1 MVKNYLKLAFRNF
14 KKRIGHTL
22 INVTGLAAAISCCI
36 LIGIY
41 VQYELSYDS
50 FYENSDRV
58 YRVTQTSIT
67 PQKTDAEA
75 VTPPPLG
82 PTLESEFPRL
92 VEKSVRLYNSL
103 GEEFT
108 FITTADT
115 STTDLDSYIEP
126 DFYYADSTFFDV
138 LGAQMLRG
146 NPKTA
151 LKNPFSVV
159 LTTET
164 ANKYFGDED
173 PMGKMIFLE
182 TRRVSYTITGIMEPL
197 PANSHLKVD
206 ALASMTTLNKLFPTP
221 EKFYEDW
228 FATNVWTYV
237 LLNEGIDPGQLSSQF
252 PAFSEKYASSER
264 SKNETFEMHLQ
275 PVEQIHLH
283 SDLNYEIEPNSSVFY
298 IYLFSTAAVLLLI
311 IACINFMNLATA
323 RAAERSREVG
333 MRKALGAGRLQLF
346 LQFMGESFMLTFA
359 AMILAVIFV
368 LMAMPF
374 FNAFIG
380 EQLVFNPLQNIP
392 LFFGL
397 MGLFLIVGIAAGAY
411 PALYLSGFRPREII
425 QQGTDSGRGGSVL
438 RKSLVV
444 MQFALSVIL
453 VIGTVIVFLQ
463 LNHMQQ
469 KKLGFD
475 KEQVVIMPISQN
487 LIAWEYPAFKKQ
499 AEQSAAVR
507 SVTGIGK
514 ILGSNNVDSWKIA
527 PVGKGGVQG
536 ETNHTLWVT
545 HNFVETFG
553 INVVAGR
560 AFSKEFSTDA
570 EKGILINQQM
580 VRKLGHEN
588 PQDALGELFYFTTQE
603 GKKNPL
609 QVVGVVEDFNY
620 SSVKQQIKPTVITLA
635 DNQQFLIG
643 TISYAAAKL
652 APGSTQQGLAHLEET
667 WSNINY
673 IDPFNYSFQDEEL
686 DKIYASETTISS
698 VMALFT
704 ILCIIVACLGLF
716 GLASFTAS
724 KRTKEIGIRKTL
736 GASIGSIVMLLSKQY
751 VKLVLIANIIAWPAI
766 YFLAQW
772 WLQEFPN
779 RIESG
784 WNFAFIFLA
793 VGLASVLICLATVSY
808 QSIKASMVNPVE
820 SIRQE

>member
-14 KKRIGHTL
+14 KKRKGHTL
-22 INVTGLAAAISCCI
+22 INILGLAAAISCCI
-36 LIGIY
+36 LIGLY

-50 FYENSDRV
+50 YHENSDRL

-67 PQKTDAEA
+67 PEKTDAEA

-92 VEKSVRLYNSL
+92 VENSVRLYNSL

-115 STTDLDSYIEP
+115 AATDLDSYIEP
-126 DFYYADSTFFDV
+126 NFYYADSTFFDV

-151 LKNPFSVV
+151 LQNPFSVV
-159 LTTET
+159 LTSEL
-164 ANKYFGDED
+164 AKKFFGDEE
-173 PMGKMIFLE
+173 PMGKTIFLE
-182 TRRVSYTITGIMEPL
+182 TRRVSYTVTGIMEPL
-197 PANSHLKVD
+197 PENSHLKVD
-206 ALASMTTLNKLFPTP
+206 ALASMTTLNELFPTP
-221 EKFYEDW
+221 EKFFEDW

-237 LLNEGIDPGQLSSQF
+237 LLKEGINPDQLSRQF
-252 PAFSEKYASSER
+252 PAFAEKYAASER
-264 SKNETFEMHLQ
+264 SKNETFEMNLQ
-275 PVEQIHLH
+275 PIEQIHLQ
-283 SDLNYEIEPNSSVFY
+283 SDLNYEVEANSSVYY
-298 IYLFSTAAVLLLI
+298 IYLFSTAALLLLI

-333 MRKALGAGRLQLF
+333 MRKALGAGRWQLF
-346 LQFMGESFMLTFA
+346 LQFMGESFLLTFA

-368 LMAMPF
+368 AIAMPF

-380 EQLVFNPLQNIP
+380 GQLVFNPLQNIS
-392 LFFGL
+392 LL
-397 MGLFLIVGIAAGAY
+397 LALAGLFLIVGLLAGAY
-411 PALYLSGFRPREII
+411 PALYLSGFQPKEII
-425 QQGTDSGRGGSVL
+425 QQGTTQGGGSVL
-438 RKSLVV
+438 RKGLVV
-444 MQFALSVIL
+444 IQFALSIVL

-463 LNHMQQ
+463 LKHMQQ
-469 KKLGFD
+469 KNLGFD

-487 LIAWEYPAFKKQ
+487 LIAWEYPSFKEQ
-499 AEQSAAVR
+499 AEQNAAVR
-507 SVTGIGK
+507 SVSGVGK
-514 ILGSNNVDSWKIA
+514 ILGSDNEDSWKIA
-527 PVGKGGVQG
+527 PAGKGGVQG

-545 HNFVETFG
+545 HDFVKTLG
-553 INVVAGR
+553 LDIVAGR
-560 AFSKEFSTDA
+560 AFSKEFSTDG

-580 VRKLGHEN
+580 VRKLGHDN
-588 PQDALGELFYFTTQE
+588 PQDALGELFYYTTEE
-603 GKKNPL
+603 GEKMPL
-609 QVVGVVEDFNY
+609 QVIGVVKDFNY
-620 SSVKQQIKPTVITLA
+620 SSVKQQIKPTIIKLA
-635 DNQQFLIG
+635 NNQQYLIG
-643 TISYAAAKL
+643 AINYAAAKL
-652 APGSTQQGLAHLEET
+652 APGSTQQGLAHLEKT
-667 WSNINY
+667 WSGINF

-686 DKIYASETTISS
+686 DKIYASEATTSS

-751 VKLVLIANIIAWPAI
+751 IKLVLIANVIAWPVI
-766 YFLAQW
+766 YLLARG
-772 WLQEFPN
+772 WLQDFPN

-784 WNFAFIFLA
+784 WSFAFIFLA
-793 VGLASVLICLATVSY
+793 VGLGSVLICLATVSY
-808 QSIKASMVNPVE
+808 QSIKAGMVNPVE